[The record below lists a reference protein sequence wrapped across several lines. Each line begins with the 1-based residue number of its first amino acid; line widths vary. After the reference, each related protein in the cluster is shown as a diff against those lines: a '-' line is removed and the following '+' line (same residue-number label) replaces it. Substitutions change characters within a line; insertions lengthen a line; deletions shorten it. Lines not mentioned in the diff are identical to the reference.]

1 MKKAKNRHSAAAGFV
16 DYRDIPDDL
25 QTFGTP
31 NWVLLYGAS
40 SRKGDWVKSTTAME
54 VPGLGVLVR
63 TGTRIGGTVSEA
75 LCFVS
80 GATISEDPKTAYPV
94 LTQNKLFERLV
105 GGLNE
110 LLDANDERRAG
121 GPKIT
126 KGRRY
131 VRKTPAERAGKK
143 TKG

>member
-80 GATISEDPKTAYPV
+80 GATISEDPKTVYPV
-94 LTQNKLFERLV
+94 LVQSKLIERFTD
-105 GGLNE
+105 GINE
-110 LLDANDERRAG
+110 LLDAGDKKKAAEKPKRRARKPTSG
-121 GPKIT
+121 RIDLEKKKK
-126 KGRRY
+126 KG
-131 VRKTPAERAGKK
+131 
-143 TKG
+143 